1 MTWRVTLSGT
11 DITAY
16 VSRLRTRFQAGDIC
30 GDVEIDIA
38 DAAILVGVI
47 VPRVP
52 RELSLLVEAKKDGVW
67 VSRGYYFL
75 EAITWPQS
83 LDART
88 ATLWGRTAAARLGTP
103 WAALVSKQWGEAT
116 TISAIVQELAG
127 MCGLAVAVAKDYP
140 VCARCYAVQQQ
151 TPAQIIRDLA
161 ERSGQVLWP
170 QIDGTLKIAP
180 RLYRDLPA
188 PVVTLPSN
196 EIVVQA
202 IERQPLEYA
211 NRVLISS
218 AETAS
223 GASVDV
229 EPQYPDD
236 ECVQA
241 DGADIVRLRAVV
253 LDADG
258 NPAQDGTDVD
268 WVAGAGL
275 LKHAASQT
283 GPATISG
290 EQAKATDYHHVR
302 LKYPATT
309 IHGVYRYADRQRLD
323 NLYITRRG
331 TLSGNIISFELP
343 LDFYDQSLILDYEL
357 SGVAI
362 NEWVSGQVPQDV
374 RVEASALGASGH
386 VLLHQ
391 SNPVACPTS
400 IDLKSHPDKIC
411 LGTGPQGVI
420 TAVVTSSGDPGR
432 GTIIFSL
439 EGCGQLSSTRK
450 VLGRAQITEELTTS
464 KWGSISQVR
473 LRAVPA
479 AGTTITVTH
488 AGANIYAAHAGR
500 TVDLDQQ
507 LPDNT
512 KVKVTYTG
520 DGVAMISWLPGE
532 PTGDPGK
539 SPKCEVIIRA
549 HIDDGSETGADASIN
564 VTAQDCR
571 DVSGA
576 NPDDPNPGA
585 GEQSPDDPDQW
596 PEPGTDPSPPN
607 PDDPDYTG
615 DCGSGSLTTDGDSA
629 FADCTSKCTCDDI
642 CWEHM
647 RAGHLAEIGWNL
659 NQCRNAC
666 DAARN
671 KACRQCNLTGPAVL
685 EPGAIGIFRDDID
698 CSGEISGPLSL
709 ISKDSNGYQLRM
721 PAGGAGPFKVR
732 GTYGPDRYCETTVD
746 FPPCNISGPDRVPW
760 DQDVIYTSS
769 RVLADATIT
778 GTLHIVAVA
787 DNTITAQLP
796 SGKCSGWIAVYDGGQ
811 FCGMINVQ
819 WIFAGKNGAIAGP
832 AYLDAGET
840 AFYAHDLG
848 SVDVEYTGTLE
859 LVSAGAGGAIL
870 RMPPSA
876 AGSETYTAAWSGP
889 CGSSA
894 RLQVSLLYDET
905 GRCLAPGEG
914 CGCPPAAGSIVSNGY
929 DPSDK
934 SCYRVLDRRW
944 SEASSGWMP
953 DYCDRPTGA
962 WRCYGLQIWSLGD
975 GQCGQDYGYLYVATE
990 RINK

>member
-1 MTWRVTLSGT
+1 M
-11 DITAY
+11 
-16 VSRLRTRFQAGDIC
+16 
-30 GDVEIDIA
+30 
-38 DAAILVGVI
+38 
-47 VPRVP
+47 
-52 RELSLLVEAKKDGVW
+52 
-67 VSRGYYFL
+67 
-75 EAITWPQS
+75 
-83 LDART
+83 
-88 ATLWGRTAAARLGTP
+88 
-103 WAALVSKQWGEAT
+103 
-116 TISAIVQELAG
+116 
-127 MCGLAVAVAKDYP
+127 
-140 VCARCYAVQQQ
+140 
-151 TPAQIIRDLA
+151 
-161 ERSGQVLWP
+161 
-170 QIDGTLKIAP
+170 
-180 RLYRDLPA
+180 
-188 PVVTLPSN
+188 
-196 EIVVQA
+196 
-202 IERQPLEYA
+202 
-211 NRVLISS
+211 
-218 AETAS
+218 
-223 GASVDV
+223 
-229 EPQYPDD
+229 
-236 ECVQA
+236 
-241 DGADIVRLRAVV
+241 
-253 LDADG
+253 
-258 NPAQDGTDVD
+258 
-268 WVAGAGL
+268 
-275 LKHAASQT
+275 
-283 GPATISG
+283 
-290 EQAKATDYHHVR
+290 
-302 LKYPATT
+302 
-309 IHGVYRYADRQRLD
+309 
-323 NLYITRRG
+323 
-331 TLSGNIISFELP
+331 
-343 LDFYDQSLILDYEL
+343 
-357 SGVAI
+357 
-362 NEWVSGQVPQDV
+362 
-374 RVEASALGASGH
+374 
-386 VLLHQ
+386 
-391 SNPVACPTS
+391 
-400 IDLKSHPDKIC
+400 
-411 LGTGPQGVI
+411 
-420 TAVVTSSGDPGR
+420 
-432 GTIIFSL
+432 
-439 EGCGQLSSTRK
+439 
-450 VLGRAQITEELTTS
+450 
-464 KWGSISQVR
+464 
-473 LRAVPA
+473 
-479 AGTTITVTH
+479 
-488 AGANIYAAHAGR
+488 
-500 TVDLDQQ
+500 
-507 LPDNT
+507 
-512 KVKVTYTG
+512 TYTG

>member
-30 GDVEIDIA
+30 GDIEVEIA
-38 DAAILVGVI
+38 DAAILADIV

-52 RELSLLVEAKKDGVW
+52 RELSIFVEARKDGIW
-67 VSRGYYFL
+67 ISRGRYFL
-75 EAITWPQS
+75 EAITWPQD
-83 LDART
+83 LNART
-88 ATLWGRTAAARLGTP
+88 AVLWGRTASARLGTP
-103 WAALVSKQWGEAT
+103 WAALVSKQWAEAT
-116 TISAIVQELAG
+116 TVSAIVQELATA
-127 MCGLAVAVAKDYP
+127 CGVIVTVARDYP

-161 ERSGQVLWP
+161 ERSGQALWP

-188 PVVTLPSN
+188 PVVTLPEA

-241 DGADIVRLRAVV
+241 DGTDIVRLRAVV

-309 IHGVYRYADRQRLD
+309 IHGVYRYADRQRLE

-500 TVDLDQQ
+500 TVDLNQQ

-512 KVKVTYTG
+512 KVQVTYTG

-539 SPKCEVIIRA
+539 SPKCEAIIRA
-549 HIDDGSETGADASIN
+549 HVDDGSETGADASIN

-585 GEQSPDDPDQW
+585 GEIDPDDPDQW
-596 PEPGTDPSPPN
+596 PEPGTNPSPPN

-615 DCGSGSLTTDGDSA
+615 DCGSGSLTADGDSA

-666 DAARN
+666 DVARN
-671 KACRQCNLTGPAVL
+671 KACKQCNLTGPAVL

-698 CSGEISGPLSL
+698 CSGEISGPLALVSR
-709 ISKDSNGYQLRM
+709 DSNGYKLKM
-721 PAGGAGPFKVR
+721 PSGGAGPFKVR
-732 GTYGPDRYCETTVD
+732 ATYGPDRYCETTVD
-746 FPPCNISGPDRVPW
+746 FPPCDLSGPRQLGYNEVGL
-760 DQDVIYTSS
+760 YTPSAGMEGAAAS
-769 RVLADATIT
+769 VVRLDTPIKKDNGFETKIPPGTCDGTIT
-778 GTLHIVAVA
+778 VSYGGRICGTVYVTS
-787 DNTITAQLP
+787 TI
-796 SGKCSGWIAVYDGGQ
+796 
-811 FCGMINVQ
+811 
-819 WIFAGKNGAIAGP
+819 KNYTGVVAGP
-832 AYLDAGET
+832 GSLKPGESAY
-840 AFYAHDLG
+840 YAIDIGGDPGGLQ
-848 SVDVEYTGTLE
+848 YTGTLE
-859 LVSAGAGGAIL
+859 YVSGNSQGAVLRAPAGAQNGERYVARWIASCGRNAEKLIIVQSNVECSEPWYGTG
-870 RMPPSA
+870 PPPF
-876 AGSETYTAAWSGP
+876 GRLVGFPEGGP
-889 CGSSA
+889 CGILT
-894 RLQVSLLYDET
+894 RRV
-905 GRCLAPGEG
+905 LA
-914 CGCPPAAGSIVSNGY
+914 Y
-929 DPSDK
+929 DPVCSGIPNNSWHVSSLTWQGK
-934 SCYRVLDRRW
+934 RGASCCVNNKWYAYEV
-944 SEASSGWMP
+944 
-953 DYCDRPTGA
+953 
-962 WRCYGLQIWSLGD
+962 
-975 GQCGQDYGYLYVATE
+975 E
-990 RINK
+990 R